1 MTIIK
6 LGKQSFLVLAQDPGV
21 KGPAGERVF
30 ATIDVPAEQLARGP
44 TGYRV
49 KVVDFD
55 AEAGVLYKAH
65 AYKED
70 AEGRLVDVF
79 AAQLPPPSS
88 KLRKKAEDQLLAN
101 PMFHGQNVY
110 ALVMRTLA
118 RFEFA
123 LGRRVHWGFD
133 GHQLHVVPHAF
144 VDANAF
150 YSREDRALMFGYFRV
165 EQEPASPFVFTSL
178 SHDIVVH
185 ESTHALLDGL
195 RAGFMNFS
203 GPDQAAFHE
212 GFSDVVALLSIFSLK
227 EIVELAL
234 AQFND
239 GPDQVAIK
247 RRGKSLIH
255 RKALTAKAM
264 ADGALMGLAEEFGR
278 AIGGMRANALRRSV
292 RIKPSPDLLA
302 SAEFQEP
309 HTRGEILAAAVM
321 RTFLQIWLRRIEELG
336 TFEDGYYNLGEVAA
350 EGAKVADH
358 LLTMAIRALD
368 YCPPLD
374 LEFGDYLAALLTADA
389 EIAPDDMRYHYR
401 ETVLQVFGSFGIR
414 PPASKTDANGCW
426 LGFSQH
432 ASIQYRRTNFESML
446 RDPEEVFRFIW
457 ENRNALGVDERSYT
471 QVVSVRPSL
480 RIGPEG
486 FLLRETVCEYVS
498 RANIFGAELKAVCN
512 VDPRPAGV
520 NSNTALTVYGAGTL
534 IFDQYGQLKYHIA
547 RQMNDGEWQCKRL
560 EYWVGGSKDHAEIGS
575 AFANL
580 HRMRAHCASCDNI
593 VRPRKTSSKPRPK
606 RAQPISPPSPDNSG
620 GSA

>member
-1 MTIIK
+1 MTMIK
-6 LGKQSFLVLAQDPGV
+6 PGKQSFLVLAQDPGV
-21 KGPAGERVF
+21 TGPAGERVF
-30 ATIDVPAEQLARGP
+30 AIIDVPAERLAPGP

-65 AYKED
+65 AYQED
-70 AEGRLVDVF
+70 AEGRLVDFF
-79 AAQLPPPSS
+79 ADQLPPPGS
-88 KLRKKAEDQLLAN
+88 KLRKNAEEELLAN

-118 RFEFA
+118 RFEYA

-133 GHQLHVVPHAF
+133 GHQLHIAPHAF

-150 YSREDRALMFGYFRV
+150 YSREDRALMFGYFRAD
-165 EQEPASPFVFTSL
+165 QEPARPFVFTSL
-178 SHDIVVH
+178 SHDIIVH
-185 ESTHALLDGL
+185 ETTHALLDGL

-227 EIVELAL
+227 EVVELAL

-239 GPDQVAIK
+239 GTDHIAIK
-247 RRGKSLIH
+247 RKGKSLIH
-255 RKALTAKAM
+255 RKALTASALTN
-264 ADGALMGLAEEFGR
+264 GALIGLAEEFGR
-278 AIGGMRANALRRSV
+278 TLGGMRANALRRSA
-292 RIKPSPDLLA
+292 RIKPSRDLLN
-302 SAEFQEP
+302 SPEFQEP

-336 TFEDGYYNLGEVAA
+336 TFEDGYYNLVEVAA

-358 LLTMAIRALD
+358 LLTMSVRALD

-374 LEFGDYLAALLTADA
+374 LEFGDYLSALLTADA
-389 EIAPDDMRYHYR
+389 EIAPDDKRYHYR
-401 ETVLQVFGSFGIR
+401 ETVLQVFESFGIA
-414 PPASKTDANGCW
+414 PPTSRTDARGCW
-426 LGFSQH
+426 LGFSQQ

-486 FLLRETVCEYVS
+486 FLLRETICEYVS
-498 RANIFGAELKAVCN
+498 RANIFGAELKVVCN
-512 VDPRPAGV
+512 VDPRPPGV

-534 IFDQYGQLKYHIA
+534 VFDQYGQLKYHIA
-547 RQMNDGEWQCKRL
+547 RQMNDGQWQRKRL
-560 EYWVGGSKDHAEIGS
+560 EYLVGKPLDDSEIGN

-580 HRMRAHCASCDNI
+580 HRMRAHCTSCDGI
-593 VRPRKTSSKPRPK
+593 GKRQEKPSGLRAK
-606 RAQPISPPSPDNSG
+606 RAQPVSSLTKG
-620 GSA
+620 KQRGSV